1 LDLGFRRHSRNL
13 PETITGAEWQI
24 DFQFNRANEILSDPN
39 MKAVFQDAIANGVK
53 VVTWR

>member
-1 LDLGFRRHSRNL
+1 L